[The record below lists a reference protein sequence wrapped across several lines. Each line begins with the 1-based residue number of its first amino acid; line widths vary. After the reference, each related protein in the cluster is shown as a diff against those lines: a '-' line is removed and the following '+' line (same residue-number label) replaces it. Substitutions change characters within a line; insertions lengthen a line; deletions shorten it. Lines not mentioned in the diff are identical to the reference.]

1 MTADSEQTQY
11 DWPEGGFGSLYEA
24 LAEVGEQLTWR
35 VSPTSSLTYVATL
48 AAGFIT
54 IGPSANRT
62 IEIRVHDAHGRLL
75 LMEAAH
81 QHDGTL
87 RGVYE
92 TASTKALD
100 ALQALRKIADE
111 LEMFQSADHTEKD
124 EFPT

>member
-1 MTADSEQTQY
+1 MEDQQL
-11 DWPEGGFGSLYEA
+11 DWPEGSFGSLYEA
-24 LAEVGEQLTWR
+24 LAAVGDQLHWR
-35 VSPTSSLTYVATL
+35 VSPTSSLTFVATL

-62 IEIRVHDAHGRLL
+62 IEIRVHDARGRLL

-87 RGVYE
+87 RSVYE
-92 TASTKALD
+92 AASAKALD
-100 ALQALRKIADE
+100 ALKALRKIADE
-111 LEMFQSADHTEKD
+111 LEMLDPSDHPNKD